1 VASDYLRDLNAFTR
15 QIKAPDHTF
24 PRVRRAEKE
33 GPYNERLS
41 NALQGAILLD
51 KRTVSRPQAT
61 AIEICDVVTKT
72 KQLVHVKRGTSSS
85 SLSHLFAQGVVSAE
99 LLHMDSDF
107 RKKVAKLFSGTFVGS
122 GAKRMND
129 FSWLHGKDFA
139 PQECEV
145 VYAIMTDTRRIN
157 REQLPFFSKVNL
169 RLRCDELRR
178 MGFKYSLAL
187 IGA

>member
-1 VASDYLRDLNAFTR
+1 MLRTAKSGAGSGL
-15 QIKAPDHTF
+15 KAEI
-24 PRVRRAEKE
+24 RAVTTSPQALRCLMSESIILPPLDKFLDVQEKE

-41 NALQGAILLD
+41 KALQGAILLD
-51 KRTVSRPQAT
+51 KRTVSRSQAT

-122 GAKRMND
+122 GAKRPSD

-145 VYAIMTDTRRIN
+145 ST
-157 REQLPFFSKVNL
+157 QS
-169 RLRCDELRR
+169 
-178 MGFKYSLAL
+178 
-187 IGA
+187 